1 MSAVKDDAGT
11 PQRLHILLAMCY
23 LAHHTGAEL
32 FTRDMALWLRRRGHS
47 VTVFAGSFGEMAQ
60 ELRHES
66 IACIDDP
73 ALLTVRPDIVIGNT
87 HQETVRAILQ
97 FPDVPAISICH
108 DRSHDHGRPPHLS
121 QIRRYVAVDDNCA
134 ERLRHESGIVSARLE
149 VIQNGVDLQRFARR
163 GPLPERPRR
172 ALVFSNYAE
181 DDALLDE
188 IRGACA
194 DAGIELDV
202 AGVRVNNLIREPENL
217 LGDYDLVFAKGRA
230 ATEAL
235 AVGCAVILL
244 DHSQRSMDGM
254 IVRANV
260 EHARRWNFGRAL
272 LTRPIERNALAE
284 EIARYDPAQSA
295 DVCLW
300 VRENASLDVT
310 AAAMERLAYDVIRAD
325 AHVVLTPDQRLDELR
340 DYMIQWVRANHPTGE
355 HALIAE
361 LRGVVAQQQSAIDR
375 ANAQTLHATSSVSRH
390 ETQAVAFR
398 SQFEALQLQTSEL
411 LRRVDALKAEND
423 ALLAGNVTL
432 DRQIERQ
439 HEILHEY
446 AEHLRDA
453 AQRESAA
460 LAEYSEHLRDAT
472 QRESAALAELAS
484 AQRLH
489 DEEAQ
494 VHARIVAD
502 GGARERMLEER
513 NRALLNSASWRITAP
528 LRAVYS
534 WLQKLW

>member
-1 MSAVKDDAGT
+1 MSAFESAST
-11 PQRLHILLAMCY
+11 PQRLHVLLAMCY

-32 FTRDMALWLRRRGHS
+32 FTRDLALWLRRRGHS

-73 ALLTVRPDIVIGNT
+73 ALLTRRPDIVIGNT
-87 HQETVRAILQ
+87 HQETVRAVLQ

-134 ERLRHESGIVSARLE
+134 ERLCHESGIVSERVE
-149 VIQNGVDLQRFARR
+149 VIQNGVDLKRFARR
-163 GPLPERPRR
+163 DALPERPQR

-188 IRGACA
+188 IRSACA

-202 AGVRVNNLIREPENL
+202 AGVRVNNLVREPESL
-217 LGDYDLVFAKGRA
+217 LGGYDLVFAKGRA

-235 AVGCAVILL
+235 AVGCACILL
-244 DHSQRSMDGM
+244 DHSQRSMGGM

-272 LTRPIERNALAE
+272 LTRPIELGALRE

-295 DVCLW
+295 EVCVW

-310 AAAMERLAYDVIRAD
+310 AAAMERLAYDVIRTD
-325 AHVVLTPDQRLDELR
+325 AHIVLTPDQRIDELR
-340 DYMIQWVRANHPTGE
+340 DYTTRWVQANHPTGE

-361 LRGVVAQQQSAIDR
+361 LRGIVAQQQSAIDR
-375 ANAQTLHATSSVSRH
+375 VDLQAQ
-390 ETQAVAFR
+390 QAVSSATKHEAQAAAFR
-398 SQFEALQLQTSEL
+398 SQIEALQVQTSEL
-411 LRRVDALKAEND
+411 LRHTDALKVEND
-423 ALLAGNVTL
+423 ALIAGNVAL

-439 HEILHEY
+439 HEILHGY

-460 LAEYSEHLRDAT
+460 LAELANAQHLRD
-472 QRESAALAELAS
+472 
-484 AQRLH
+484 
-489 DEEAQ
+489 EEARGEAQ
-494 VHARIVAD
+494 AHARIVAD
-502 GGARERMLEER
+502 GIARERMLEER
-513 NRALLNSASWRITAP
+513 NRALLDSASWRITAP
-528 LRAVYS
+528 LRTIYS
-534 WLQKLW
+534 WLQKFF